1 MRIYKNIDKNSILTA
16 NVEEQLISTRSSYY
30 DTFIESLEKGNYSM
44 FPKREGSSTSAA
56 TITNEV
62 VVFSAVTKESLDG
75 FDIEEDIEIYKYLGN
90 VKDTEELLKLLN

>member
-16 NVEEQLISTRSSYY
+16 NVEEQLISTRSAYY
-30 DTFIESLEKGNYSM
+30 DTFLESLENGNYSM
-44 FPKREGSSTSAA
+44 FARREGSSSSAA

-75 FDIEEDIEIYKYLGN
+75 FDVEEDIEIYKYLGDI
-90 VKDTEELLKLLN
+90 KTTEELLTLLQ